1 MFSSRISLYFP
12 TEVFAY
18 FQRYYIILKFFIA
31 IDIHNSSLSSC
42 NNIIIARALLL
53 IHEDVR
59 VICKKGIIKIT
70 YLRLIYFIPIK
81 RLIVTVILSFYLL
94 RNIFI
99 IYFKQSIFEKERL
112 IFLRRNHWESICSL
126 WRRKD
131 GGR

>member
-1 MFSSRISLYFP
+1 MFLSRISLYFP

-31 IDIHNSSLSSC
+31 VDIYNSSLLSC

>member
-31 IDIHNSSLSSC
+31 VDIYNSSLLSC

-53 IHEDVR
+53 IHEDIR